1 MDCRFGFYL
10 VKLQG
15 HPDGRGDNFM
25 QKVHVGKY
33 PLVSRCY
40 SKVTFEEGVK
50 AIQERVQA
58 EKQSPNYCLF
68 PLNSVQKPVALSK
81 VRASHL
87 SRQEGPSGL

>member
-1 MDCRFGFYL
+1 MDCCFGFYL

-33 PLVSRCY
+33 PLVSCCY

-58 EKQSPNYCLF
+58 EGHVVSCRSQSSP
-68 PLNSVQKPVALSK
+68 PQDAQGKGQG
-81 VRASHL
+81 H
-87 SRQEGPSGL
+87 